1 MASVKIRNT
10 VITGLA
16 LSSLVLTACSTDD
29 AESTNA
35 DATTSAE
42 SSAAESSSDAAS
54 DGDTITIEDNHGTQE
69 VPKNSKAIA
78 ATDNRSFEI
87 LEKWGVDLVA
97 APKQLVPHTVDAY
110 REDDSVADLGMHRK
124 PDLEALVAAQP
135 DLIING
141 QRFQSHYD
149 DIKQLNP
156 DAALVEFEPR
166 DDEDFAEE
174 LRRHAL
180 GLGEILGHEDDAQ
193 ELVDE
198 FDAAIERAKKAYDG
212 ESSVMALNVSG
223 GEIGYVA
230 PSLGRVYG
238 PVFDMLDL
246 KPALE
251 VDDASQNHKGDDISV
266 EAIADSNPNW
276 MFVLDRDAA
285 ISARLEPGYQ
295 AAKDVIEGSDALRN
309 VAAVKDGQIVY
320 APEDTYTNESI
331 ITYTEILNDIADAF
345 EAAKK

>member
-1 MASVKIRNT
+1 MMPSAPTQMLRRRQNQALRN
-10 VITGLA
+10 L
-16 LSSLVLTACSTDD
+16 
-29 AESTNA
+29 
-35 DATTSAE
+35 
-42 SSAAESSSDAAS
+42 
-54 DGDTITIEDNHGTQE
+54 
-69 VPKNSKAIA
+69 PKNSKAIA

-110 REDDSVADLGMHRK
+110 REDDSVADLGMHRE

-156 DAALVEFEPR
+156 DAALVECEPR
-166 DDEDFAEE
+166 DDEDVAEE

-223 GEIGYVA
+223 GESGYVA

-266 EAIADSNPNW
+266 
-276 MFVLDRDAA
+276 AA